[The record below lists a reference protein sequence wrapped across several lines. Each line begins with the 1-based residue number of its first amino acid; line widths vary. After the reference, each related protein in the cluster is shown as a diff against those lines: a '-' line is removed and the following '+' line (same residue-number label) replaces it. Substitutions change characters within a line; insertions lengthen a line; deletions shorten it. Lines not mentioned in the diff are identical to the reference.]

1 MGHTMWI
8 VSQEISFWG
17 VPNGGKMYQAKKK
30 EKSDKKLAE
39 EAKQMEKSEVERK
52 GTEMIKKQTELWI
65 I

>member
-1 MGHTMWI
+1 MWI
-8 VSQEISFWG
+8 FSQEISFWG
-17 VPNGGKMYQAKKK
+17 VSDAGKMYQAKKK